1 MTSTGTRD
9 FICDPSESRREG
21 KKVKG
26 REGEGRSPCPPDN
39 QDKGILDARYH
50 GTVTSTLVTLPIITK
65 HEKMKRS
72 SSLDEQNQ
80 AKSIEL
86 GSSEVS

>member
-1 MTSTGTRD
+1 MTPQRVG
-9 FICDPSESRREG
+9 
-21 KKVKG
+21 G
-26 REGEGRSPCPPDN
+26 REKRLRAGRGRSPCPPDN
-39 QDKGILDARYH
+39 QDKVILDARYH

-72 SSLDEQNQ
+72 SSLGEQNQ